1 MTDTPLLL
9 SLSAECQYFLRA
21 CLLGAALGAFFD
33 FFRILRRSFGGG
45 AIVIGLQDLF
55 YWLVAGYATFSFL
68 LRYCDGRLRWFV
80 FCGELLG
87 WVLFRLT
94 LGGWFVML
102 GSGILKLIIRLITG
116 VVGLVIKLITGI
128 VSLIIRLLRL
138 LIKALAAPF
147 VFLYRVFGIPLK
159 TAAVNR
165 VNHVKKVCRNRKFRL
180 KKRIGLLY
188 NRYIPHFGGRHRQ
201 PGQGGVNVSKRKKRK
216 ANWLVRFF
224 MLCFVGYVAVSLIG
238 MQVEVT
244 TKRRQL
250 LALQQSVA
258 QQRRLNDETQRLLNG
273 ENDAEYIERVA
284 RDKLGYAYPDEKIFI
299 DRSGN

>member
-21 CLLGAALGAFFD
+21 CLLGAALGVFFD
-33 FFRILRRSFGGG
+33 FFKILRRSFGGG
-45 AIVIGLQDLF
+45 MVVVCLQDLF
-55 YWLVAGYATFSFL
+55 YWLVVGYATFSFL

-87 WVLFRLT
+87 WGLFRLT
-94 LGGWFVML
+94 LGGLFVAL
-102 GSGILKLIIRLITG
+102 GSGFLNLIMRL
-116 VVGLVIKLITGI
+116 VTGI
-128 VSLIIRLLRL
+128 IKWVIRFVRF
-138 LIKALAAPF
+138 LARTFIAPF
-147 VFLYRVFGIPLK
+147 LLLYRVFGVRIK
-159 TAAVNR
+159 TSAINR
-165 VNHVKKVCRNRKFRL
+165 VNRVKKVCRNRKFRL
-180 KKRIGLLY
+180 KKQVKLLY
-188 NRYIPHFGGRHRQ
+188 NRYVPHIGGEFRRSK
-201 PGQGGVNVSKRKKRK
+201 QGGIEVSKRKKRK

-244 TKRRQL
+244 SKRREL
-250 LALQQSVA
+250 LALQQSVE
-258 QQRRLNDETQRLLNG
+258 QQKRINAETQRLLNG
-273 ENDAEYIERVA
+273 EDDEEYIERVA

>member
-21 CLLGAALGAFFD
+21 CLLGAALGVFFD

-45 AIVIGLQDLF
+45 TVVVALQDLF
-55 YWLVAGYATFSFL
+55 YWLVVGYATFSFL

-87 WVLFRLT
+87 WTLFRLT
-94 LGGWFVML
+94 LGGLFVAL
-102 GSGILKLIIRLITG
+102 GSGALNLIIRLVTG
-116 VVGLVIKLITGI
+116 MIRLII
-128 VSLIIRLLRL
+128 WIIRLLF
-138 LIKALAAPF
+138 KVLAAPF
-147 VFLYRVFGIPLK
+147 VFLYRVFGIRIK

-180 KKRIGLLY
+180 KKRVELLY
-188 NRYIPHFGGRHRQ
+188 NCYIPHFGGKRHQ
-201 PGQGGVNVSKRKKRK
+201 PVQGGVNVSKRKKRK

-224 MLCFVGYVAVSLIG
+224 MLCFVGFVAVSLIG

-244 TKRRQL
+244 SKRRQL
-250 LALQQSVA
+250 LALQQNVA
-258 QQRRLNDETQRLLNG
+258 QQQRLNAETQRLLNG
-273 ENDAEYIERVA
+273 ENDEEYIERVA

>member
-21 CLLGAALGAFFD
+21 CLLGAALGVFFD

-45 AIVIGLQDLF
+45 TVVVALQDLF
-55 YWLVAGYATFSFL
+55 YWLIAGYATFSFL

-94 LGGWFVML
+94 LGGLFVML
-102 GSGILKLIIRLITG
+102 GSGALNLIIRLVKAMIK
-116 VVGLVIKLITGI
+116 LVIW
-128 VSLIIRLLRL
+128 IIRLLL
-138 LIKALAAPF
+138 KVLAAPF
-147 VFLYRVFGIPLK
+147 VFLYRVFGIRIK

-165 VNHVKKVCRNRKFRL
+165 VNYVKKVCRNRKFRL
-180 KKRIGLLY
+180 KKRVELLY
-188 NRYIPHFGGRHRQ
+188 NRYIPHLGGRRHQ
-201 PGQGGVNVSKRKKRK
+201 PMQGGVNVSKRKKRK

-238 MQVEVT
+238 MQVAVT
-244 TKRRQL
+244 SKRRQL
-250 LALQQSVA
+250 LALQQSVVQ
-258 QQRRLNDETQRLLNG
+258 QQRLNAETQRLLNG
-273 ENDAEYIERVA
+273 EDDEEYIERVA